1 MHDFRLDPFLTDLSC
16 LSHRKDQK
24 KVAKLKSKIP
34 YFEARKQ
41 QDEVDKLNQ
50 QIENV
55 YKKAQE
61 AMNMALA

>member
-1 MHDFRLDPFLTDLSC
+1 MAGQRKGAGDKEEVVLC
-16 LSHRKDQK
+16 MKDQK